1 MKNLFSF
8 VALMSLADLSAV
20 AFQEM
25 DYRYVS
31 ASGTTSWSTAAWEI
45 YVGPNGSEKVDYET
59 AGISKYPNS
68 NKVGL
73 NLNWNLK

>member
-45 YVGPNGSEKVDYET
+45 YVGPNGSEKLIMRLLEYLS
-59 AGISKYPNS
+59 IQIPIR
-68 NKVGL
+68 
-73 NLNWNLK
+73 